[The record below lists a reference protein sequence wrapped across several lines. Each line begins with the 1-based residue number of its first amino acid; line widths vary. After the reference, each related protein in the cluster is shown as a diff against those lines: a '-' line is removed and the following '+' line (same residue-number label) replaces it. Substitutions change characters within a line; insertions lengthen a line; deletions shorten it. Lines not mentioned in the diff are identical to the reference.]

1 MIDIIHAKSEFKK
14 YVSNYDIENPKIVAK
29 ISHIERVA
37 SYAKKIAESL
47 KLPEE
52 EVKLAELIG
61 IFHDLG
67 RFEQVRIANTFNDKE
82 SGINHGEF
90 SVKVLFEENLI
101 KNFIEDDKYDY
112 IIKTAVLNHN
122 KGKIDEGLSEK
133 KMLFSKIIRDADKLD
148 IINNILLIEDFKIVF
163 WFDNF
168 DISEISEYAMKTME
182 NRTLLN
188 YEYVKNNAD
197 QIVVFYAYIFDLYFD
212 ISLKI
217 VAKEK
222 SLEKYTEIIKKKFT
236 SLQVHKQS
244 DRILEICYKYF
255 KDKKVI

>member
-1 MIDIIHAKSEFKK
+1 MRTVKVFNKNNVNLQNFIKGKRIKEIDYSINVPLFDNSIDIYF
-14 YVSNYDIENPKIVAK
+14 DDD
-29 ISHIERVA
+29 
-37 SYAKKIAESL
+37 SY
-47 KLPEE
+47 
-52 EVKLAELIG
+52 
-61 IFHDLG
+61 
-67 RFEQVRIANTFNDKE
+67 
-82 SGINHGEF
+82 F
-90 SVKVLFEENLI
+90 SVYALLRIIYRGQIILCSTDFYFT

-133 KMLFSKIIRDADKLD
+133 EMLFSKIIRDADKLD